1 MILNEVPQ
9 LLVQWSSPWEEFVS
23 SLGPALRRSPPAL
36 DAEAKAG
43 LFPWR
48 GILAASL
55 VEIAAVMATAM
66 AHPTGNLPLAA
77 IQEQPRSHD
86 IIFFSADELPRTRDL
101 GGAPK
106 GEEGK
111 SGGSAAH
118 HPVQTIR
125 VARGER
131 LSEKVLDAPQL
142 NLPKSDAD
150 IKNLLSFKADAGPAP
165 AEALPSMRRPVT
177 LATAVAPPP
186 PDLRDQLR
194 RQQLPQQQVAPP
206 PIELSPQL
214 SSKRNLAANEPV
226 VPPPVSA
233 PPQALTHRAQLTL
246 PAEVVVA
253 PRPDVNVPARAR
265 RDTLG
270 QSATV
275 APPPVDINATRGR
288 SLAGFNGSQN
298 VAAPPVELNSGHSRS
313 LARPTG
319 TENVAQ
325 PPVDL
330 QDMKQQRTAASL
342 GNNAVAPPP
351 VDMNSRL
358 EARMHLPGTAA
369 VGPPQE
375 TAKPSQTHSS
385 SAGVIVSPK
394 PGEKA
399 GQPANPERTMLAMS
413 PAGNAAGAGNSG
425 GGSGITHGSGSGS
438 SSAGSN
444 SGASFSGPGK
454 GADASPHTGSST
466 FAGPGGAG
474 DKYNGR
480 VPGVSVSGGTN
491 TVTLPSFGGPE
502 PKAAGHSDIHK
513 NSNGITVVASPRSG
527 GAMNYYGLLKGDRV
541 YTIYFKTAA
550 GMVSLQFADP
560 GSAAHP
566 YSEDLVAPQALSNQL
581 PSDLGNAH
589 LVLKCVMD
597 RNGTLKDVTIL
608 QSSGDGSEKQIV
620 AALPGWKFS
629 PAYRGS
635 EPVEVN
641 VILGF
646 GVDTK

>member
-1 MILNEVPQ
+1 VSLNEVPQ
-9 LLVQWSSPWEEFVS
+9 LLVQWSSPWQEFVS
-23 SLGPALRRSPPAL
+23 SVGPALRRSPPAL

-55 VEIAAVMATAM
+55 VEIVAVVATAV
-66 AHPTGNLPLAA
+66 AHPMGNSPLAP
-77 IQEQPRSHD
+77 IEEQPRSHD
-86 IIFFSADELPRTRDL
+86 IIFFSADELPHTRDL

-111 SGGSAAH
+111 SGGSSAH
-118 HPVQTIR
+118 HAVQTIR
-125 VARGER
+125 VARGEHV
-131 LSEKVLDAPQL
+131 SEKVLDAPRL

-150 IKNLLSFKADAGPAP
+150 IKNLLSFKADVGPAP

-177 LATAVAPPP
+177 LPTAVAPPP
-186 PDLRDQLR
+186 PELRDQLR
-194 RQQLPQQQVAPP
+194 RQELLQQQVAVPP
-206 PIELSPQL
+206 VELSAQL
-214 SSKRNLAANEPV
+214 SSRRNLAANSLV

-246 PAEVVVA
+246 PAEAVVA
-253 PRPDVNVPARAR
+253 PRPDLNVPARAR

-270 QSATV
+270 QSSTV
-275 APPPVDINATRGR
+275 TAPPVDINAVRGR
-288 SLAGFNGSQN
+288 SIAGLNGNQK
-298 VAAPPVELNSGHSRS
+298 VAAPPVELNSAYSRS
-313 LARPTG
+313 LARLTE

-330 QDMKQQRTAASL
+330 QNMKQQRSAASL
-342 GNNAVAPPP
+342 GNTAVAPPP
-351 VDMNSRL
+351 VETNSRL
-358 EARMHLPGTAA
+358 QGPMQLPGTGA

-375 TAKPSQTHSS
+375 TPKTSQTQSNS
-385 SAGVIVSPK
+385 GGVIVSPK

-425 GGSGITHGSGSGS
+425 GGSGITHGSASGS
-438 SSAGSN
+438 SSAGSS
-444 SGASFSGPGK
+444 SGASFSGAGK

-474 DKYNGR
+474 DRYNGR

-502 PKAAGHSDIHK
+502 PKAGGHSDVHK
-513 NSNGITVVASPRSG
+513 NSNGITVVASPRAG

-541 YTIYFKTAA
+541 YTIYFRTAA

-566 YSEDLVAPQALSNQL
+566 YTEDLIAPQALRNEVPAGIGS
-581 PSDLGNAH
+581 AR

-597 RNGTLKDVTIL
+597 RSGTLKNVTVL
-608 QSSGDGSEKQIV
+608 QSSGDGFEKQIV
-620 AALPGWKFS
+620 AALPDWKFS

-635 EPVEVN
+635 QPVEIN

>member
-1 MILNEVPQ
+1 MSLNEVPQ

-23 SLGPALRRSPPAL
+23 SLGPALHRSPPAL

-55 VEIAAVMATAM
+55 VEIVAVVATAM
-66 AHPTGNLPLAA
+66 AHPMGSSPLAA
-77 IQEQPRSHD
+77 IQEQPRSRD
-86 IIFFSADELPRTRDL
+86 IIFYSADELPRTRDL

-106 GEEGK
+106 GEEGR
-111 SGGSAAH
+111 SGGSSAH
-118 HPVQTIR
+118 HAVQTIK
-125 VARGER
+125 VARGEKIR
-131 LSEKVLDAPQL
+131 EKVLDAPQL

-150 IKNLLSFKADAGPAP
+150 IKNLLAFKADAGPAP
-165 AEALPSMRRPVT
+165 AEALPSLRKPVT

-186 PDLRDQLR
+186 PELRDQLR
-194 RQQLPQQQVAPP
+194 RQELLKQQVAPP
-206 PIELSPQL
+206 PVELSAQL
-214 SSKRNLAANEPV
+214 SSRRNLAANASV

-233 PPQALTHRAQLTL
+233 PPQALSHRAQLTL
-246 PAEVVVA
+246 PAEAVVA
-253 PRPDVNVPARAR
+253 PRPDLNIAARTR

-275 APPPVDINATRGR
+275 APPPVDINSARGR
-288 SLAGFNGSQN
+288 TVAGLGTSQN
-298 VAAPPVELNSGHSRS
+298 VAAPTVELNSSRSRS
-313 LARPTG
+313 LSRLDG

-330 QDMKQQRTAASL
+330 QHMTQQRSAASL
-342 GNNAVAPPP
+342 GSATVAPPP
-351 VDMNSRL
+351 VEINSRL
-358 EARMHLPGTAA
+358 QDRAKLQGAGA
-369 VGPPQE
+369 VAPPQE
-375 TAKPSQTHSS
+375 TPKSSQTQSS

-413 PAGNAAGAGNSG
+413 PAGNAPGAGNSG
-425 GGSGITHGSGSGS
+425 SGSGITYGGASGS
-438 SSAGSN
+438 SSAGSS
-444 SGASFSGPGK
+444 SGASFSGAGK
-454 GADASPHTGSST
+454 GADASPHAGSST
-466 FAGPGGAG
+466 YAGPGGAG

-502 PKAAGHSDIHK
+502 TKAGGHSDVHR
-513 NSNGITVVASPRSG
+513 NSNGITVVASPRAG

-541 YTIYFKTAA
+541 YTIYFRTAA

-566 YSEDLVAPQALSNQL
+566 YSEDLIAPQALSNQV
-581 PSDLGNAH
+581 PAGLGNAH

-597 RNGTLKDVTIL
+597 RGGNLKDVTVL
-608 QSSGDGSEKQIV
+608 QSSGDNFEKQIV
-620 AALPGWKFS
+620 AALPDWKFS

>member
-1 MILNEVPQ
+1 VSLNEVPQ

-23 SLGPALRRSPPAL
+23 SVGPALRRSPPAL

-55 VEIAAVMATAM
+55 VEIVAVVATAV
-66 AHPTGNLPLAA
+66 AHPVGNSPLAA
-77 IQEQPRSHD
+77 IEEQPRSHD

-111 SGGSAAH
+111 SGGSSAH
-118 HPVQTIR
+118 HAIQTIK
-125 VARGER
+125 VARGETVR
-131 LSEKVLDAPQL
+131 EKVLDAPQL

-165 AEALPSMRRPVT
+165 VEALASMRRPVT
-177 LATAVAPPP
+177 LPTAVAPPP
-186 PDLRDQLR
+186 PELRDQLR
-194 RQQLPQQQVAPP
+194 RQELLQQQVAPP
-206 PIELSPQL
+206 PVELSAQL
-214 SSKRNLAANEPV
+214 SSRRNLAASASV

-233 PPQALTHRAQLTL
+233 PPQAPSYRAQLTL
-246 PAEVVVA
+246 PAEAVVG
-253 PRPDVNVPARAR
+253 PRPDLNAARSR

-275 APPPVDINATRGR
+275 APPPVEMNAARGR
-288 SLAGFNGSQN
+288 SIAGLGASQN
-298 VAAPPVELNSGHSRS
+298 VAPPPVELNTAHSRS
-313 LARPTG
+313 LTRLDG

-325 PPVDL
+325 PPVNL
-330 QDMKQQRTAASL
+330 QSMKQRTAASL
-342 GNNAVAPPP
+342 GNADVAPPP
-351 VDMNSRL
+351 VEMNSRL
-358 EARMHLPGTAA
+358 QARTQLPGTGA
-369 VGPPQE
+369 VAPPQE
-375 TAKPSQTHSS
+375 TPRASQSN

-399 GQPANPERTMLAMS
+399 GQPTNPERTMLAMS
-413 PAGNAAGAGNSG
+413 PAGNAAGAGSSG
-425 GGSGITHGSGSGS
+425 GGSGITHGNASGS
-438 SSAGSN
+438 SSAGSS
-444 SGASFSGPGK
+444 SGASFSGAGK
-454 GADASPHTGSST
+454 SADASPHTGSST
-466 FAGPGGAG
+466 NAGPGGAG
-474 DKYNGR
+474 DRYNGR
-480 VPGVSVSGGTN
+480 IPGVSVSGGTN

-502 PKAAGHSDIHK
+502 PKAGGHSDVHK
-513 NSNGITVVASPRSG
+513 NSNGITVVASPRAG

-541 YTIYFKTAA
+541 YTIYFRTAA

-566 YSEDLVAPQALSNQL
+566 YTEDLIAPQALRNEV
-581 PSDLGNAH
+581 PIGIGGAH

-597 RNGTLKDVTIL
+597 RSGALKNVSVL
-608 QSSGDGSEKQIV
+608 QSSGDGFEKQIL
-620 AALPGWKFS
+620 AALPDWKFS